1 MKLQTKILLLVIPV
15 LVFPL
20 VWLGITAYIKLKENS
35 METSLA
41 QMNALLDQVS
51 RSAQAHLK
59 TTKANIKLF
68 AGSNLLKSYILTQNE
83 ADRYTLMQPPLLRL
97 FASYQRAYPDY
108 YELRILL
115 PDGYEDTRSTLTRL
129 PNKTEFEADSELFR
143 NIRTSGEVLYSMY
156 THNPDNGKPVLYVS
170 KKLLL
175 RDESYEP
182 IGTPSTLRG
191 HLVISAN
198 LDFLQ
203 EQIDKQSIGN
213 SGHLFVIDKNS
224 QPFLWPRDVMLDG
237 LDKILSPQLQEAALG
252 KKAIKTDFYG
262 ETIYL
267 QGRTLHTDLKLF
279 AMLPEKDLLIAS
291 QSLGYVV
298 AIVTLLT
305 ILLASALT
313 FYFINHI
320 LIRPIQR
327 LGRSARALGR
337 GQFTSKTGITSQDE
351 IGELA
356 RSFEEMGRN
365 LQESQVQITYLAY
378 HDALTGL
385 PNRRMFQEFLQR
397 AVANARRHHAGLA
410 LLFLDLDNFK
420 QINDTMGHQAG
431 DELLQNLSERF
442 TECLREEDLL
452 SLKNVDETCQGPH
465 DTLARV
471 GGDEFLILLSCI
483 EDPSEAAVVAQRL
496 LDTLTK
502 PFVVNNSEFFVSS
515 SIGISIYPTDGEDA
529 ETLTKNA
536 DIAMYHA
543 KNNGRNNY
551 QYFNESMN
559 VAAFERMTMEN
570 ALRKAIDN
578 KEFLL
583 YYQPKVETHSGEITG
598 VEALIRWQHP
608 ELGIVYP
615 NKFIPIAEES
625 GLIVPIGEWV
635 IDEATRQVRRWEDDG
650 IDLNISVN
658 ISTVQLNKQSVVN
671 VIKNCIEKNKCRT
684 DRLEIELTETSIMDA
699 HEPAIN
705 MLNEI
710 KSLGVQISMDDFGI
724 GYSSFRYLRN
734 LPIDILKIDRSFVR
748 HVTTNQDD
756 AAIISAILAM
766 AHTLDLTVI
775 AEGVETL
782 EQLQF
787 LRNRQCDIVQGY
799 LISRPLPDAELRQ
812 FMANRKRLDIFYTED
827 TSQKGS
833 KSKTRLEII
842 QGE

>member
-1 MKLQTKILLLVIPV
+1 LKLQPKILLLVIPV
-15 LVFPL
+15 LVLPL

-41 QMNALLDQVS
+41 QMSALLDQVS

-59 TTKANIKLF
+59 TTQANIKLF
-68 AGSNLLKSYILTQNE
+68 AGSNLLKSYILTHNE

-129 PNKTEFEADSELFR
+129 PNKTELEANSELFR
-143 NIRTSGEVLYSMY
+143 NIQTSGEVLYSMY
-156 THNPDNGKPVLYVS
+156 TNNPDNGKPVLYVS

-203 EQIDKQSIGN
+203 EQIDKQPIGN

-224 QPFLWPRDVMLDG
+224 QPFLWPRDAMLDG

-252 KKAIKTDFYG
+252 KQAIKTDFYG

-267 QGRTLHTDLKLF
+267 QGRTLHTDLRLF
-279 AMLPEKDLLIAS
+279 AILPEKDLLIAS
-291 QSLGYVV
+291 QSLGYMV

-313 FYFINHI
+313 FYFINQI

-452 SLKNVDETCQGPH
+452 SLKNVDETYQGPH

-559 VAAFERMTMEN
+559 VAAIERMMMEN

-766 AHTLDLTVI
+766 AHTLDLIVI

-799 LISRPLPDAELRQ
+799 LISHPLPDAELRQ
-812 FMANRKRLDIFYTED
+812 FIANRKWLDIFYTEV

-833 KSKTRLEII
+833 K
-842 QGE
+842 